1 MDKIS
6 IYEVGPRDG
15 LQNEKVPVNTDAK
28 INFVD
33 MLSET
38 GLEYIE
44 CGAFV
49 SPKWV
54 PAMADSKKVLNNIKR
69 KKNISYPVLT
79 PNLKGLEGAIEID
92 ADTACVFS
100 TPSETFS
107 KKNTNCSVSEA
118 LVRAKVVTDQALNK
132 GLKVRGYIST
142 VITCP
147 YENEISPID
156 VAKLSEKLVEMGCY
170 EVSLGDTIGS
180 GTPIKTKKMISE
192 CKDAVGVEK
201 LAVHFHDTYGQA
213 LANILTS
220 IELGIKVVDTSVGGL
235 GGCPYAPGARG
246 NVATEDVLY
255 MLDGMGIETG
265 VDLVKICEAS
275 KYVFNHLGRQP
286 FSRVYNALEAK
297 NKRDKLS

>member
-1 MDKIS
+1 MNKVS

-15 LQNEKVPVNTDAK
+15 LQNEKNPVKTEAK
-28 INFVD
+28 IEFVN
-33 MLSET
+33 MLSNT

-54 PAMADSKKVLNNIKR
+54 PAMADSNEVLSRIDR
-69 KKNISYPVLT
+69 KKNISYPVLS
-79 PNLKGLEGAIEID
+79 PNLKGLQGAIEID
-92 ADTACVFS
+92 ADTVCVFS

-118 LVRAKVVTDQALNK
+118 LERAKYVTEEALDK

-147 YENEISPID
+147 YEGEISPIE
-156 VAKLSEKLVEMGCY
+156 VAKLSEKLIKMGCY

-180 GTPIKTKKMISE
+180 GTPLKTRKMVSE
-192 CKDAVGVEK
+192 SKNAIGSDK

-213 LANILTS
+213 LANILAS
-220 IELGIKVVDTSVGGL
+220 IELDVRVVDTSVGGL

-255 MLDGMGIETG
+255 MLNGMGIETG
-265 VDLVKICEAS
+265 VDLTKICNAS
-275 KYVFNHLGRQP
+275 KFVFDQLGRNP

-297 NKRDKLS
+297 NKRN